1 MRKEKSMSKR
11 KVVSG
16 SGIINTI
23 TNATNGVANVQ
34 LPYVNTATFSGFA
47 KSLAGTPDMYQN
59 AFMENL
65 ANLGFLHKFIQSRA
79 FESYFR
85 QLYGEDILE
94 EQLVLYATD
103 AIKSRGY
110 DPDDTHRFLEQH
122 PPRVGRQIMQKV
134 LRRQYQV
141 ATIEDVITAIAG
153 GEASFMSFYDAT
165 ATQLWSSYEDDN
177 LQVIKDLINDN
188 ITEGNLYLFPLAK
201 PTTNT
206 DVLALQVEIDTIA
219 NDWNS
224 ERYRDYNLAGFK
236 TYTPK
241 DALMYLF
248 NNRISAMNKV
258 YNLAWAFNE
267 RYVDL
272 EEKGRAITMASDALA
287 GGNVYS
293 AIFDDKLFEIHNRIG
308 HPKITSF
315 YNPGTLS
322 MDRLLTCFTLY
333 GMNLFQNSV
342 WFIDPSVVDTSP
354 TLTISE
360 RDGSAYVDA
369 GTIKEMY
376 VDSLTVSSGKY
387 FDKFGEWSVSG
398 GSDPDTAIDKL
409 SGELSVGANEASS
422 TVLTVTFTSHLDNNV
437 TATATVTV
445 N

>member
-1 MRKEKSMSKR
+1 MSKR
-11 KVVSG
+11 KVVTG

-23 TNATNGVANVQ
+23 ANATNGVANVS
-34 LPYVNTATFSGFA
+34 LPFVNTSTFSNFA
-47 KSLAGTPDMYQN
+47 KELAGAPDMYQN

-65 ANLGFLHKFIQSRA
+65 ANLGFLHKFVETRIY
-79 FESYFR
+79 ESYFR
-85 QLYGEDILE
+85 ELYGEDILE

-122 PPRVGRQIMQKV
+122 PPRIGSQIMQKV
-134 LRRQYQV
+134 LKRQYQV
-141 ATIEDVITAIAG
+141 ATIEDLITAIAG

-165 ATQLWSSYEDDN
+165 TTQLWSSYEDDN
-177 LQVIKDLINDN
+177 LQTIKELINDN
-188 ITEGNLYLFPLAK
+188 IAEGNLFLFPLTK
-201 PTTNT
+201 PTTQAQ
-206 DVLALQVEIDTIA
+206 VLALQVEIDTIA

-248 NNRISAMNKV
+248 NNRISALNKV

-267 RYVDL
+267 SYL
-272 EEKGRAITMASDALA
+272 ELEAKGRSITMSSEALA

-293 AIFDDKLFEIHNRIG
+293 AIFDNKLFEIHNRIG

-315 YNPGTLS
+315 YNPGTLA

-342 WFIDPSVVDTSP
+342 WFIDPSVIDSAP

-387 FDKFGEWSVSG
+387 FDKFGKWSVSG
-398 GSDPDTAIDKL
+398 GSDPDTAIDEL

-422 TVLTVTFTSHLDNNV
+422 TVLTVTFTSHLDSNV